1 VTASKRP
8 IALTIGVFDGLHRGH
23 QEVIAATV
31 AAARHRDGTAW
42 VATFDPHP
50 DTVVRGS
57 APRPWITP
65 PEERAALLH
74 EMGADRVEIV
84 RFDAGV
90 QTLSPEEFLDHILG
104 GGAPLKALVI
114 GADFKMGKGRVGDR
128 AYLEALGV
136 RRGFQ
141 VSEVPLLTRGG
152 SKVSSTL
159 LRQEIVEGRVER
171 AATMMGRLYSLEGL
185 VGSGAGRGASLG
197 YPTANL
203 EIRPEKLLPAPG
215 IYLSYSELETGK
227 WKGMTYVGSAATFGA
242 GPVRVEV
249 HLIDFSGNLRGKRLK
264 TLLISQLRADA
275 VFSSSR
281 ELVKAMD
288 GDLARARAYWAD
300 KNPTGPNVS
309 L

>member
-1 VTASKRP
+1 MTSSARP

-31 AAARHRDGTAW
+31 AAAKEHGGNSW

-65 PEERAALLH
+65 PEERAELLH
-74 EMGADRVEIV
+74 GMGIDRVEIV
-84 RFDAGV
+84 RFDAAI
-90 QTLSPEEFLDHILG
+90 QALSPEGFLDHVG
-104 GGAPLKALVI
+104 GSAPLRTLVI
-114 GADFKMGKGRVGDR
+114 GGDFKMGKGRVGDR
-128 AYLEALGV
+128 AYLEALGARRSFDV
-136 RRGFQ
+136 R
-141 VSEVPLLTRGG
+141 EVPLLTRGS
-152 SKVSSTL
+152 SKISSTL

-171 AATMMGRLYSLEGL
+171 AAAMMGRPYELEGL

-215 IYLSYSELETGK
+215 IYLSYSELDGK
-227 WKGMTYVGSAATFGA
+227 RWKGITYVGSAATFGP

-249 HLIDFSGNLRGKRLK
+249 HLLDFQGSLRGRRLK
-264 TLLISQLRADA
+264 TLLISQLRADE
-275 VFSSSR
+275 VFSSKE
-281 ELVKAMD
+281 ELIKAMD
-288 GDLARARAYWAD
+288 LDLAKAREYWAAS
-300 KNPTGPNVS
+300 KLAGP
-309 L
+309 LA